1 MKLNIQLFNDGTQTV
16 NTSQLSSLATQI
28 EEVVASLGDWWAEFK
43 KDVNDVDSQEG
54 FSTDSGSSYS
64 QSVSAVEGEI
74 NELIDVVANLGKNL
88 VTTVSTYED
97 INSQVTTA
105 IDDWSLTFKNAIQ
118 SVIGGLNSTAAK
130 GSYPLGTYL
139 SDMSQSTRNIV
150 NEVSGM
156 VQKTGN
162 AYASLT
168 GQSVVGTVKTV
179 FDWVTTKGVS
189 IASSFV
195 NSIFG

>member
-16 NTSQLSSLATQI
+16 DTSTLSSLATQI
-28 EEVVASLGDWWAEFK
+28 EEVVASLGDWWTEFK

-74 NELIDVVANLGKNL
+74 SELIDVVANLGKNL

-105 IDDWSLTFKNAIQ
+105 IDDWSTTFKNAIQ
-118 SVIGGLNSTAAK
+118 NVIGGLNSTATK
-130 GSYPLGTYL
+130 GSYSLGTYL

-156 VQKTGN
+156 VQKTGD

-179 FDWVTTKGVS
+179 FDWVTTKGAS

>member
-179 FDWVTTKGVS
+179 FDWVTTKGAS

>member
-118 SVIGGLNSTAAK
+118 SVIGGLTSTAPK
-130 GSYPLGTYL
+130 GSYPIGTYL

-179 FDWVTTKGVS
+179 FDWVTTKGAS

>member
-168 GQSVVGTVKTV
+168 GQSIVGTVKTV
-179 FDWVTTKGVS
+179 FDWVTTKGAS